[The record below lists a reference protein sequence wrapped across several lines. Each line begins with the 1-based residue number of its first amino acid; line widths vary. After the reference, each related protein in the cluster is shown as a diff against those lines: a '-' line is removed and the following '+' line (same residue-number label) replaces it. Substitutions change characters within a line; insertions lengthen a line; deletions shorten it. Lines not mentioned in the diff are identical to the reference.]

1 MSYRKWG
8 FERKKV
14 FRIRGKLK
22 DRMVEVMDRSII
34 GRIEFEVLKKMN
46 EYGIKNKDCSYR
58 IIVNKFSWKVN
69 VCSKKEDDKNVIDE
83 VIKDLRFDKYKVVGR
98 IKSFKKIDS
107 RYFSNE
113 VKYKVHLFDVEGNYG
128 YRKNIKMNNNFFEW
142 EELEE
147 DVELFRELYNW
158 NKWIVNGKSFEN
170 ER

>member
-83 VIKDLRFDKYKVVGR
+83 VIKDLRFDS
-98 IKSFKKIDS
+98 SFKIIRRCIWK
-107 RYFSNE
+107 
-113 VKYKVHLFDVEGNYG
+113 
-128 YRKNIKMNNNFFEW
+128 
-142 EELEE
+142 
-147 DVELFRELYNW
+147 
-158 NKWIVNGKSFEN
+158 
-170 ER
+170 